1 MPAVD
6 PYVSPVFSGKVFC
19 SSCTVFEGGSHFL
32 VSKGEV
38 RREEMRGWREGSEK
52 EEGREEIKKD
62 NIFLTSLLQKANNL
76 ASMLD
81 GLEVYLSVSFL

>member
-38 RREEMRGWREGSEK
+38 RREEMRGWREGGERVVK
-52 EEGREEIKKD
+52 RRREEKR
-62 NIFLTSLLQKANNL
+62 
-76 ASMLD
+76 
-81 GLEVYLSVSFL
+81 